1 MKKLLPILIGLSL
14 SGFSTLSQ
22 AENLMQVYQ
31 QARLSNPELRK
42 SAADRDAAFEKINEA
57 RSPLLPQLGLGA
69 DYTSSTGYRD
79 ANGVNSNAT
88 SASLQLTQTLFD
100 MSKWR
105 ALTLQEKSA
114 GIQDVTYQTDQQ
126 TLILNT
132 ATAYFNVLNA
142 IDVLSMVMSKYFYR
156 RSKLSERSN
165 QEIILM
171 YGSGNQPVIV
181 LKEGTERSKDKEA
194 QFNNIAAAKAV
205 ADAVR
210 STLGPKGMDKMLV
223 NTIGDVVITNDGVTI
238 LKEIDVQHPAAKMV
252 VEVAKTQDSECG
264 DGTTTSV
271 VLAGELLK
279 QSEELINA
287 NVHPTVITNGYKMAS
302 TKAVEILN
310 DIAVDVKSDKVLKQ
324 VAATALTGKSVGEEE
339 EALADIVVKACKS
352 VEENGVV
359 DTKNIRIQKKIGGV
373 IGDTYL
379 VQGIVVDKEKV
390 HSRMPTH
397 VEKAKIA
404 LFSCP
409 LEIKKTEFDAQIQI
423 TDPTAMSSFLAEEE
437 NELKAMV
444 EKIKSVGAN
453 VVFSQKGVDELVQH
467 YLAKNGILGYRRLK
481 QSDLEAI
488 AKATGATIVGHVQEL
503 TKNDLGTAGAVDEKL
518 VGEDG
523 MAFITGCKNPKA
535 ITIFVRGG
543 TEHVLEEVERA
554 LNDAIRVVGVAME
567 DGKVVAGA
575 GAPEIELELRLMD
588 YAASVGGREQLA
600 IEKFAKAMEIIP
612 WTLSENAGIDPIDSI
627 IKLKNAHEKKA
638 AKAKY
643 FGIDLDSGE
652 AVDMLAK
659 NVVEPLRVKVQA
671 INSAEEVANMILR
684 IDDVIASRRAPPAPA
699 GGPQGGMPPM

>member
-1 MKKLLPILIGLSL
+1 
-14 SGFSTLSQ
+14 
-22 AENLMQVYQ
+22 
-31 QARLSNPELRK
+31 
-42 SAADRDAAFEKINEA
+42 
-57 RSPLLPQLGLGA
+57 
-69 DYTSSTGYRD
+69 
-79 ANGVNSNAT
+79 
-88 SASLQLTQTLFD
+88 
-100 MSKWR
+100 
-105 ALTLQEKSA
+105 
-114 GIQDVTYQTDQQ
+114 
-126 TLILNT
+126 
-132 ATAYFNVLNA
+132 
-142 IDVLSMVMSKYFYR
+142 
-156 RSKLSERSN
+156 
-165 QEIILM
+165 M

-194 QFNNIAAAKAV
+194 QFNNISAAKAV

-252 VEVAKTQDSECG
+252 VEVAKTQDTECG
-264 DGTTTSV
+264 DGTTSSV
-271 VLAGELLK
+271 VIAGELLK

-287 NVHPTVITNGYKMAS
+287 NVHPTVITNGYKMAAQ
-302 TKAVEILN
+302 KAVEVLN
-310 DIAVDVKSDKVLKQ
+310 EIAVDAKDDKILKQ

-339 EALADIVVKACKS
+339 DALADIVVKACKS
-352 VEENGVV
+352 VEEDGVV
-359 DTKNIRIQKKIGGV
+359 DTKNIRIEKKVGGV
-373 IGDTYL
+373 IGETYL
-379 VQGIVVDKEKV
+379 VQGVVIDKEKV

-397 VEKAKIA
+397 IENAKIA

-409 LEIKKTEFDAQIQI
+409 LEVKKTEFDAQIQI
-423 TDPTAMSSFLAEEE
+423 TDPTSMSSFLSQEEQT
-437 NELKAMV
+437 LKDMV
-444 EKIKSVGAN
+444 EKIKSVGATA
-453 VVFSQKGVDELVQH
+453 VFCQKGVDELVQH

-488 AKATGATIVGHVQEL
+488 AKATGATVVGNVMEL
-503 TKNDLGTAGAVDEKL
+503 TEADLGTAGAIDEKQ

-535 ITIFVRGG
+535 ITIFARGG

-554 LNDAIRVVGVAME
+554 LVDAIRVVGVAIE

-588 YAASVGGREQLA
+588 FASSVGGREQLA

-627 IKLKNAHEKKA
+627 IKLKNAHEKKNA
-638 AKAKY
+638 DGKY

-659 NVVEPLRVKVQA
+659 NVVEPLRVKIQA

-684 IDDVIASRRAPPAPA
+684 IDDVIASRRAPPTP
-699 GGPQGGMPPM
+699 PQGAGGMPGMM

>member
-1 MKKLLPILIGLSL
+1 
-14 SGFSTLSQ
+14 
-22 AENLMQVYQ
+22 
-31 QARLSNPELRK
+31 
-42 SAADRDAAFEKINEA
+42 
-57 RSPLLPQLGLGA
+57 
-69 DYTSSTGYRD
+69 
-79 ANGVNSNAT
+79 
-88 SASLQLTQTLFD
+88 
-100 MSKWR
+100 
-105 ALTLQEKSA
+105 
-114 GIQDVTYQTDQQ
+114 
-126 TLILNT
+126 
-132 ATAYFNVLNA
+132 
-142 IDVLSMVMSKYFYR
+142 
-156 RSKLSERSN
+156 
-165 QEIILM
+165 M

-194 QFNNIAAAKAV
+194 QFNNISAAKAV

-271 VLAGELLK
+271 VLAGE
-279 QSEELINA
+279 ELINA

-302 TKAVEILN
+302 SKAVELLN
-310 DIAVDVKSDKVLKQ
+310 EIAVDVKSDKTLRQ

-339 EALADIVVKACKS
+339 ETLADIVVKACKS
-352 VEENGVV
+352 VEENGKV

-379 VQGIVVDKEKV
+379 IPGIVVDKEKV
-390 HSRMPTH
+390 HSRMPTR

-404 LFSCP
+404 LLSGA

-423 TDPTAMSSFLAEEE
+423 TDPTAMSTFLAEEE

-453 VVFSQKGVDELVQH
+453 VVFSQKGVDDLVQH

-488 AKATGATIVGHVQEL
+488 AKATGATIVGNVMEL
-503 TKNDLGTAGAVDEKL
+503 TKEDLGTAGAVEEKQ

-554 LNDAIRVVGVAME
+554 LNDAIRVVGVAIE

-627 IKLKNAHEKKA
+627 IKLKNAHEKKS

-684 IDDVIASRRAPPAPA
+684 IDDVIASRRAPPTP
-699 GGPQGGMPPM
+699 PQGAGAPPMM

>member
-1 MKKLLPILIGLSL
+1 
-14 SGFSTLSQ
+14 
-22 AENLMQVYQ
+22 
-31 QARLSNPELRK
+31 
-42 SAADRDAAFEKINEA
+42 
-57 RSPLLPQLGLGA
+57 
-69 DYTSSTGYRD
+69 
-79 ANGVNSNAT
+79 
-88 SASLQLTQTLFD
+88 
-100 MSKWR
+100 
-105 ALTLQEKSA
+105 
-114 GIQDVTYQTDQQ
+114 
-126 TLILNT
+126 
-132 ATAYFNVLNA
+132 
-142 IDVLSMVMSKYFYR
+142 
-156 RSKLSERSN
+156 
-165 QEIILM
+165 M

-194 QFNNIAAAKAV
+194 QFNNISAAKAV

-252 VEVAKTQDSECG
+252 VEVAKTQDTECG
-264 DGTTTSV
+264 DGTTSSV
-271 VLAGELLK
+271 VIAGELLK

-287 NVHPTVITNGYKMAS
+287 NVHPTVITNGYKMAAQ
-302 TKAVEILN
+302 KAVEVLN
-310 DIAVDVKSDKVLKQ
+310 EIAVDAKDDKILKQ

-339 EALADIVVKACKS
+339 DKLADIVVKACKS

-359 DTKNIRIQKKIGGV
+359 DTKNIRIQKKVGGV
-373 IGDTYL
+373 IGETYL
-379 VQGIVVDKEKV
+379 VQGVVIDKEKV

-397 VEKAKIA
+397 IENAKIA

-409 LEIKKTEFDAQIQI
+409 LEVKKTEFDAQIQI
-423 TDPTAMSSFLAEEE
+423 TDPTSMSSFLSQEEQT
-437 NELKAMV
+437 LKDMV
-444 EKIKSVGAN
+444 EKIKSVGATA
-453 VVFSQKGVDELVQH
+453 VFCQKGVDELVQH

-488 AKATGATIVGHVQEL
+488 AKATGATVVGNVMEL
-503 TKNDLGTAGAVDEKL
+503 TEADLGTAGAIDEKQ

-535 ITIFVRGG
+535 ITIFARGG

-554 LNDAIRVVGVAME
+554 LVDAIRVVGVAIE

-588 YAASVGGREQLA
+588 FASSVGGREQLA

-627 IKLKNAHEKKA
+627 IKLKNAHEKKNA
-638 AKAKY
+638 DGKY

-684 IDDVIASRRAPPAPA
+684 IDDVIASRRAPPTP
-699 GGPQGGMPPM
+699 PQGAGGMPGMM

>member
-1 MKKLLPILIGLSL
+1 
-14 SGFSTLSQ
+14 
-22 AENLMQVYQ
+22 
-31 QARLSNPELRK
+31 
-42 SAADRDAAFEKINEA
+42 
-57 RSPLLPQLGLGA
+57 
-69 DYTSSTGYRD
+69 
-79 ANGVNSNAT
+79 
-88 SASLQLTQTLFD
+88 
-100 MSKWR
+100 
-105 ALTLQEKSA
+105 
-114 GIQDVTYQTDQQ
+114 
-126 TLILNT
+126 
-132 ATAYFNVLNA
+132 
-142 IDVLSMVMSKYFYR
+142 
-156 RSKLSERSN
+156 
-165 QEIILM
+165 
-171 YGSGNQPVIV
+171 
-181 LKEGTERSKDKEA
+181 
-194 QFNNIAAAKAV
+194 
-205 ADAVR
+205 
-210 STLGPKGMDKMLV
+210 
-223 NTIGDVVITNDGVTI
+223 
-238 LKEIDVQHPAAKMV
+238 
-252 VEVAKTQDSECG
+252 
-264 DGTTTSV
+264 
-271 VLAGELLK
+271 
-279 QSEELINA
+279 
-287 NVHPTVITNGYKMAS
+287 
-302 TKAVEILN
+302 
-310 DIAVDVKSDKVLKQ
+310 
-324 VAATALTGKSVGEEE
+324 
-339 EALADIVVKACKS
+339 
-352 VEENGVV
+352 
-359 DTKNIRIQKKIGGV
+359 
-373 IGDTYL
+373 
-379 VQGIVVDKEKV
+379 
-390 HSRMPTH
+390 
-397 VEKAKIA
+397 
-404 LFSCP
+404 
-409 LEIKKTEFDAQIQI
+409 
-423 TDPTAMSSFLAEEE
+423 MSSFLAEEE

-488 AKATGATIVGHVQEL
+488 AKATGATIVGNVQEL

-612 WTLSENAGIDPIDSI
+612 WTLAENAGIDPIDSI